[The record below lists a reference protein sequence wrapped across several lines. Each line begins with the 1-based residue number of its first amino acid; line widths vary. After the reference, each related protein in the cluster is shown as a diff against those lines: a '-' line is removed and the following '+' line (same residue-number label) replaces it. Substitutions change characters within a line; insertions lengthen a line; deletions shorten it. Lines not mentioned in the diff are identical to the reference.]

1 MIGVG
6 CEGEGRRRK
15 RGEGVAKYGEW
26 LSAFQ
31 AIGVVACGKLCE
43 AGEPVGDAF
52 DGAEPDRACADG
64 GQESREH
71 GCGGFVAPVAGEADA
86 EDGAVEPGLFFRG
99 VGHGKAVYSRK
110 FKVKSSDLPR

>member
-1 MIGVG
+1 MIGLG
-6 CEGEGRRRK
+6 CEGERRRRK

-31 AIGVVACGKLCE
+31 AIGVVAGGKLCE

-64 GQESREH
+64 SQKRREH
-71 GCGGFVAPVAGEADA
+71 GCGGFVAPVAEEAGEADA

-99 VGHGKAVYSRK
+99 IRHGKAVYS
-110 FKVKSSDLPR
+110 